1 MCGRHLLS
9 FPSARITPSA
19 DGEKKTWACHEHA
32 HPPVRPSPH
41 PPLRAPLSSL
51 PPHALCEGSDISFF
65 EQCSMATSTT
75 GLCEVHTYYV
85 HVDVYVNV
93 CMYVCDVIS
102 RRHLLILSFSSFFSG
117 GISRLGRMGN
127 ANAKS
132 PDFLAIVTRFQSGAR
147 HRPCTPCRAHCQPP
161 LAVVDSLDWAW
172 GCRTLKWGYCTGVS
186 DHRVLLDTD
195 IHRSCSDAYAHVC
208 VTPPSLVLCWC
219 RAPQTSIPTFDGFP
233 ESAERGK
240 KQPTAP
246 APLVNVSQLGRASHY
261 V

>member
-1 MCGRHLLS
+1 M
-9 FPSARITPSA
+9 
-19 DGEKKTWACHEHA
+19 
-32 HPPVRPSPH
+32 
-41 PPLRAPLSSL
+41 
-51 PPHALCEGSDISFF
+51 
-65 EQCSMATSTT
+65 
-75 GLCEVHTYYV
+75 
-85 HVDVYVNV
+85 
-93 CMYVCDVIS
+93 IS

-172 GCRTLKWGYCTGVS
+172 GCRTLKWGYCPGVS

-219 RAPQTSIPTFDGFP
+219 RAPQTSIPTVDGFP
-233 ESAERGK
+233 ESAERK
-240 KQPTAP
+240 KTTHCARLTCHCQPTRTSIALRLDVGSLMIVFCV
-246 APLVNVSQLGRASHY
+246 AIQSGA
-261 V
+261 

>member
-1 MCGRHLLS
+1 
-9 FPSARITPSA
+9 
-19 DGEKKTWACHEHA
+19 
-32 HPPVRPSPH
+32 
-41 PPLRAPLSSL
+41 
-51 PPHALCEGSDISFF
+51 
-65 EQCSMATSTT
+65 
-75 GLCEVHTYYV
+75 
-85 HVDVYVNV
+85 
-93 CMYVCDVIS
+93 
-102 RRHLLILSFSSFFSG
+102 
-117 GISRLGRMGN
+117 MGN

-219 RAPQTSIPTFDGFP
+219 RAPQISIPTFDGFP

-240 KQPTAP
+240 NN
-246 APLVNVSQLGRASHY
+246 PLRPPHLSMSANSDEHRTTSRRRVFNNRLLRCYSIRGLDAFSFFVLYSSSRIRCFAA
-261 V
+261 